1 MARLIYKSIP
11 YPAHLKLVRL
21 DAEWQICFQGR
32 GKLDGRPILAWLRKG
47 DSGFFC
53 EVGKENQV
61 EDMPDIYRPN
71 FFGDKFVHAIDET
84 DANGKRTSSLAGA
97 NCAMAATAAFHALL
111 PRYRNR
117 RIILRDG
124 SRIMLVA
131 KDGKIED

>member
-11 YPAHLKLVRL
+11 YPAHLKLVRI
-21 DAEWQICFQGR
+21 DTEWQICFQGR

-47 DSGFFC
+47 DGVFVC

-61 EDMPDIYRPN
+61 EDMPDIDRPN
-71 FFGDKFVHAIDET
+71 FYGDKFVHAIDET
-84 DANGKRTSSLAGA
+84 DANGKRTGSLAGA
-97 NCAMAATAAFHALL
+97 NCVKAATAAFHALV
-111 PRYRNR
+111 PRYCNR

-131 KDGKIED
+131 KGGKIEE